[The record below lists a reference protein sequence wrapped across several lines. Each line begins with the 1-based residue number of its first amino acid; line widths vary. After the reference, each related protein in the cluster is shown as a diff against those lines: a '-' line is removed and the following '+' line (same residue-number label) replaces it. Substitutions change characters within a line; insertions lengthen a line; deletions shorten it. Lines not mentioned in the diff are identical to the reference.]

1 DFIARLD
8 RYRPGLLRCDD
19 AVAALRLSGAV
30 PVDDTDQA
38 LAAVTRALPVNIVRF
53 TRYYVRI
60 VARH

>member
-1 DFIARLD
+1 MFKK
-8 RYRPGLLRCDD
+8 
-19 AVAALRLSGAV
+19 VAFTMF

-38 LAAVTRALPVNIVRF
+38 LAAVTRALRVNIVRF